1 MNPLK
6 ANREKTYK
14 LTDLPNIGKAGAS
27 DLQLLGIKQ
36 PHELIGLNPYKMYEE
51 LCLRTGQKHDPCVID
66 VFISIIRFME
76 GEKAQHWW
84 AYTSERKK
92 ATEMKASQQA

>member
-6 ANREKTYK
+6 VNRDRTYK

-27 DLQLLGIKQ
+27 DLQLLGIMDPKA
-36 PHELIGLNPYKMYEE
+36 LIGRNPYKMYEE
-51 LCLRTGQKHDPCVID
+51 LCRKTGQRHDPCVID

-76 GEKAQHWW
+76 GENAQHWW
-84 AYTSERKK
+84 AYTSERKNFIEQNLRQK
-92 ATEMKASQQA
+92 A